1 MTGHT
6 GSGGRRAYLD
16 HASSSPLR
24 PAAYEAMVPWLAQP
38 GDPGRI
44 HAEGRAARV
53 ALEEARE
60 QVAAF
65 FGARPREVIF
75 TSGGTEAINAAVAGA
90 AARPLS
96 NRRSFSGDTAESE
109 RQLEGGPNRRSS
121 SGDTAENE
129 RQLEGGSGP
138 LAVHIVTS
146 AVEHSAVLE
155 AANRAGTVTMAGVDG
170 LGRYA
175 PDTVLAGIR
184 PETSLVAVQLAN
196 HEVGTIQ
203 PATEVVAGARERGVL
218 THVDACAAAGY
229 VPVDFAALGADLCS
243 VTAHKFG
250 GPKGI
255 GALLVRRGLRLP
267 PFILGGAQERD
278 RRAGIEN
285 VAAAVGFAAAAGEL
299 SAPSGAA
306 RTGLEAEA
314 EAARALTDRLLV
326 EAPKLVEGLT
336 VFGDPVDRLP
346 HLVCFGVEGVEAE
359 PVLLGLDQHGVAVHS
374 GSSCSSETFEPS
386 PVLSA
391 MGVDADHS
399 LRVSVG
405 WSSTPADIDSF
416 LDALPDVVGRLRRL
430 R

>member
-1 MTGHT
+1 MAEG
-6 GSGGRRAYLD
+6 RAYLD

-24 PAAYEAMVPWLAQP
+24 PAAFEAMLPWIGHA
-38 GDPGRI
+38 GDPGRV

-65 FGARPREVIF
+65 FGARPRELIF
-75 TSGGTEAINAAVAGA
+75 TSGGTESVNAAVFGA
-90 AARPLS
+90 AARVNP
-96 NRRSFSGDTAESE
+96 NWRSSPRSARGEE
-109 RQLEGGPNRRSS
+109 RQFEADGPGLGGP
-121 SGDTAENE
+121 
-129 RQLEGGSGP
+129 
-138 LAVHIVTS
+138 HIVTS

-155 AANRAGTVTMAGVDG
+155 AANRAGRVTMAGVDVV
-170 LGRYA
+170 GRYDRA
-175 PDTVLAGIR
+175 TVLAGVR
-184 PETSLVAVQLAN
+184 PETALVSVQLAN

-203 PATEVVAGARERGVL
+203 PAAEVVTDARERGVL

-229 VPVDFAALGADLCS
+229 FPIDFSTLGADLCS

-255 GALLVRRGLRLP
+255 GALLVRRGLRIP
-267 PFILGGAQERD
+267 PFHLGGAQERN
-278 RRAGIEN
+278 RRAGLEN
-285 VAAAVGFAAAAGEL
+285 VAAAVGFAAAVAEL
-299 SAPSGAA
+299 SGG
-306 RTGLEAEA
+306 GLQAEA
-314 EAARALTDRLLV
+314 EAARALTDRLLT
-326 EAPKLVEGLT
+326 EAPKLVDGLT

-405 WSSTPADIDSF
+405 WSSTADEVGVF
-416 LDALPDVVGRLRRL
+416 LAALPEVVGRLRGL

>member
-1 MTGHT
+1 MAEG
-6 GSGGRRAYLD
+6 RAYLD

-24 PAAYEAMVPWLAQP
+24 PAAHEAMLPWIGHP
-38 GDPGRI
+38 GDPGRV

-65 FGARPREVIF
+65 FGARPREVVF
-75 TSGGTEAINAAVAGA
+75 TSGGTESVNAAIAGA
-90 AARPLS
+90 AAR
-96 NRRSFSGDTAESE
+96 
-109 RQLEGGPNRRSS
+109 
-121 SGDTAENE
+121 
-129 RQLEGGSGP
+129 
-138 LAVHIVTS
+138 AVDAASTQAGKARIVAS

-155 AANRAGTVTMAGVDG
+155 AANRAGRVTMAAVDG
-170 LGRYA
+170 LGRYDPA
-175 PDTVLAGIR
+175 TVLAGMG
-184 PETSLVAVQLAN
+184 PDTALVSVQLAN
-196 HEVGTIQ
+196 HEVGTVQ
-203 PATEVVAGARERGVL
+203 PAAEVVAAARERGVL
-218 THVDACAAAGY
+218 AHVDACAAAGY
-229 VPVDFAALGADLCS
+229 LPIDFAALGADLCS

-255 GALLVRRGLRLP
+255 GALLVRRGLRIP
-267 PFILGGAQERD
+267 PFHLGGAQERN
-278 RRAGIEN
+278 RRAGLEN
-285 VAAAVGFAAAAGEL
+285 VAAAVGFAAAVAELEGE
-299 SAPSGAA
+299 
-306 RTGLEAEA
+306 GLLAEA
-314 EAARALTDRLLV
+314 EAARTLTDRLLT
-326 EAPKLVEGLT
+326 EAPKLVDGLT

-405 WSSTPADIDSF
+405 WSSTPEEVGAF
-416 LDALPDVVGRLRRL
+416 LGALPEVVDRLRSL